1 MFVERFIEVVVV
13 GDFGDDFWVEV
24 VFVVIVIF
32 VDIVCVG
39 VGMVG
44 VYFVVVSFWY
54 FVVLI
59 KFDGGDGLIDW
70 VVRCDLDNKKVNG
83 DDGL

>member
-1 MFVERFIEVVVV
+1 
-13 GDFGDDFWVEV
+13 
-24 VFVVIVIF
+24 
-32 VDIVCVG
+32 
-39 VGMVG
+39 MVG

-83 DDGL
+83 DDGLQGGDD